1 MRRTMIIGAI
11 SATALTIG
19 LGAGLGVGASL
30 ANADPS
36 STAPRN
42 MTTMM
47 GTPNGGHMPDTIDM
61 TSMMDAAGMTNM
73 MNGNGMTNMIDADGM
88 TNMTDGN
95 GMDSAS
101 TPPTTGVESG
111 HTEHHPS
118 VRP

>member
-30 ANADPS
+30 ANADPNP
-36 STAPRN
+36 TASRS

-47 GTPNGGHMPDTIDM
+47 GTANGGHMPDTIDM
-61 TSMMDAAGMTNM
+61 TSMMEADGMANM
-73 MNGNGMTNMIDADGM
+73 MN
-88 TNMTDGN
+88 GN

-111 HTEHHPS
+111 HTAHHPS
-118 VRP
+118 ERP